1 LIFSAG
7 HISNKVLWLSFGLL
21 LLMVRLEEQLYLV
34 AAAVGCLLTAAVVVS
49 RTNESPEVFRYPSG
63 KIGVFATL
71 HVSWLLALSFYGS
84 MPFVSYWI
92 AWIIGLMPIGYLIGR
107 QVSQTQQLWLGLAAI
122 NLVIA
127 TWVSIQYLGGAERA
141 SGPFLDWNS
150 CGAVL
155 YVFLLPA
162 FVVHCDPR
170 RSAVLRKLCL
180 AGITIGLFALF
191 ATYSRGAIA
200 VMLLMSIAV
209 FVCLK
214 HSGVSIAK
222 PLVRISG
229 IALLCYL
236 AVKLYPAHTL
246 TRTLDVAHDPS
257 MLFRLMMW
265 KSAWTAWLDHPWLGT
280 GIGTYR
286 LQYLR
291 YRLPTETDTSGDLAH
306 NDYLQMLMEGGPVL
320 LGFLLAWGL
329 VALWLSIRLWQLS
342 GTRAKAPE
350 QRLNAAFA
358 LSLTLAVLGLFAHA
372 GINFIFY
379 VAPLSFIAG
388 LYLAQAHLV
397 VGVAEP
403 RRFQPA
409 SGQRLISIGLGLG
422 ITLIVGSLLAD
433 WAASELLTPGP
444 RESALIRRYSV
455 ADKPLPE
462 RYRMAASF
470 EAVRPNNV
478 IVQQTLAV
486 TAADIAI
493 GHHDEPL
500 GRPWAQFAIEHS
512 KRWLEV
518 SHGNPLA
525 YITLAR
531 VAWSF
536 PDLQSELAPQPS
548 QPDSLLRLAIENY
561 PALPDGYRLLSGY
574 LRSRGQST
582 EALTALWSALRWA
595 RIPVMNESVS
605 TSWDALIAEGRELG
619 AALKASRS
627 TPEIESMAA
636 DFEHFSRN
644 IATKT
649 AASEPAVMTSTP

>member
-1 LIFSAG
+1 MIFSAG
-7 HISNKVLWLSFGLL
+7 HISNKILWLSFGLL
-21 LLMVRLEEQLYLV
+21 LLMVRIEEQLYLV
-34 AAAVGCLLTAAVVVS
+34 AIAVGCLLTSAVAAS
-49 RTNESPEVFRYPSG
+49 RAHESPEIFRYPSG
-63 KIGVFATL
+63 KIAAFASL
-71 HVSWLLALSFYGS
+71 HIGWLLALSFYGS

-92 AWIIGLMPIGYLIGR
+92 AWIIGLTPIGYLVGR
-107 QVSQTQQLWLGLAAI
+107 QTPRQIQLWFGLAAMA
-122 NLVIA
+122 LVTAAWACIE
-127 TWVSIQYLGGAERA
+127 YLTGASRA

-150 CGAVL
+150 CGALL

-162 FVVHCDPR
+162 FVVQCDPR
-170 RSAVLRKLCL
+170 RSAMVRNVCL
-180 AGITIGLFALF
+180 AAIAVGLFALF
-191 ATYSRGAIA
+191 ATYSRGAIT
-200 VMLLMSIAV
+200 VMLMMSVAV
-209 FVCLK
+209 FAGLR
-214 HSGVSIAK
+214 HSGVAIAK
-222 PLVRISG
+222 PLARIS
-229 IALLCYL
+229 IVTLLCYA
-236 AVKLYPAHTL
+236 AVKLYPADAL

-306 NDYLQMLMEGGPVL
+306 NDYLQMLMEGGPIL
-320 LGFLLAWGL
+320 LGFLLVWGL
-329 VALWLSIRLWQLS
+329 IALWLSIRLWQIS
-342 GTRAKAPE
+342 GARANPLD

-409 SGQRLISIGLGLG
+409 SGRGLISIGLGLG
-422 ITLIVGSLLAD
+422 ITLIVGSLLMD

-444 RESALIRRYSV
+444 RASALVRRYSV

-462 RYRMAASF
+462 RYRMAAAF

-478 IVQQTLAV
+478 IAQQTLAV

-493 GHHDEPL
+493 SHHDEPL

-518 SHGNPLA
+518 SRDNPLA

-531 VAWSF
+531 LAWSF
-536 PDLQSELAPQPS
+536 PDLRNELAPQPS
-548 QPDSLLRLAIENY
+548 QPDSLLRLAIESY
-561 PALPDGYRLLSGY
+561 P
-574 LRSRGQST
+574 T
-582 EALTALWSALRWA
+582 
-595 RIPVMNESVS
+595 V
-605 TSWDALIAEGRELG
+605 IACFRAICVAVGRMP
-619 AALKASRS
+619 R
-627 TPEIESMAA
+627 
-636 DFEHFSRN
+636 H
-644 IATKT
+644 
-649 AASEPAVMTSTP
+649 